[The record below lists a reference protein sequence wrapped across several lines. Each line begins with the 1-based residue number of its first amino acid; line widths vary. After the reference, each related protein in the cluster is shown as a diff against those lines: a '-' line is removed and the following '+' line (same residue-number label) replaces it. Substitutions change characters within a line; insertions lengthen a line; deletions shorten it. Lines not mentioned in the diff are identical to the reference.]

1 MGSPSHRLR
10 LGCKVD
16 NKATGSVRFA
26 THVNWRT
33 IAVHVGAHVNWRAA
47 KNEIL
52 NLPLF
57 LIPIE
62 FEGAEAE

>member
-1 MGSPSHRLR
+1 MGSVAHR

-16 NKATGSVRFA
+16 NKATGSARFA
-26 THVNWRT
+26 ALVNWC
-33 IAVHVGAHVNWRAA
+33 AA
-47 KNEIL
+47 KNETR

-62 FEGAEAE
+62 FEGAAEQ

>member
-1 MGSPSHRLR
+1 MGSPSHR

-26 THVNWRT
+26 AHVNWRT
-33 IAVHVGAHVNWRAA
+33 LPHIAAHVNWRAA
-47 KNEIL
+47 KNETR

>member
-1 MGSPSHRLR
+1 MSI
-10 LGCKVD
+10 
-16 NKATGSVRFA
+16 A
-26 THVNWRT
+26 RT
-33 IAVHVGAHVNWRAA
+33 IAAQCTHVNWRAA
-47 KNEIL
+47 KNETR